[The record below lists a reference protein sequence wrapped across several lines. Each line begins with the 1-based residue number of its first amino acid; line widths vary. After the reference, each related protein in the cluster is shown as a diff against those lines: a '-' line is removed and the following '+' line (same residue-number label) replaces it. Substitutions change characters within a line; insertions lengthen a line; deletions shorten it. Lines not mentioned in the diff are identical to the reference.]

1 MTKSALYRRKDDSL
15 STNKPY
21 IQGDTVKLEFV
32 HYWVIEPIETSLASL
47 DVENFSVLKGQDV
60 IAGSSLLGEEGKVFF
75 EFLQMNH
82 GLYDNSLWIF
92 LNTPFT
98 SQNDSFNYSE
108 CFRLVGEALF
118 HFKVSSPGLIVRNSA
133 TGDITTKQPPN
144 INKRTESCL
153 IENVSEQD
161 LKRLIRLTAALQDL
175 EHDQQQYYKSIFDY
189 LRDIRNSPL
198 FVAELAL
205 WSFIEHHWAPCEN
218 GKSDI
223 RRSLKCLLE
232 FVFVDRKERSDFNKL
247 VNSVGSELGSSYNEH
262 LLRNIL
268 AHGKHFTLKEKWS
281 NENWDNFHKVHE
293 QLLELVTRGI
303 EKQVSGT

>member
-1 MTKSALYRRKDDSL
+1 MKR
-15 STNKPY
+15 
-21 IQGDTVKLEFV
+21 
-32 HYWVIEPIETSLASL
+32 
-47 DVENFSVLKGQDV
+47 QDV

-82 GLYDNSLWIF
+82 GLYDNSLWLF
-92 LNTPFT
+92 LNTPFS
-98 SQNDSFNYSE
+98 SQEDSFNYSE

-118 HFKVSSPGLIVRNSA
+118 HFKISSPGLIVRNST

-144 INKRTESCL
+144 INQRSESCR
-153 IENVSEQD
+153 IENVSEPD
-161 LKRLIRLTAALQDL
+161 LKRLIRLTAALQGL
-175 EHDQQQYYKSIFDY
+175 EHDQQKYFKSILDY

-205 WSFIEHHWAPCEN
+205 WSFLEHHWTPGKN

-223 RRSLKCLLE
+223 RKSLKCLLE
-232 FVFVDRKERSDFNKL
+232 FVCVDRNEKNDFNKL
-247 VNSVGSELGSSYNEH
+247 VTSVGSELGSSYNEH

-281 NENWDNFHKVHE
+281 NENWANFHKVHE

-303 EKQVSGT
+303 EKQVFGT